1 MVTPSPEWRRAVVM
15 STATT
20 PATTSG
26 VRMGVMT
33 TRGKE
38 RMILKASHELLPRI
52 RWVIE
57 VVYGSHIVVNEVWR

>member
-1 MVTPSPEWRRAVVM
+1 M

-20 PATTSG
+20 SATTSG
-26 VRMGVMT
+26 VRMGVVT

-57 VVYGSHIVVNEVWR
+57 VVYGSHIVVNEV